1 LVALAFFPAPTV
13 PKPPYH
19 HEVLKHLK
27 PNRLVFQ
34 DLISPLLPAIKDMW
48 NLPCCISIGQARE
61 ESSFEAMQLSTQ
73 GSERQRKNASC
84 LQNTWL
90 FVVPARSHVAFRV
103 RHLIANEA
111 LQMSLRFE
119 KLMAEHRFNETA
131 ADLTDSDLLAQLV
144 DRYNNF
150 RSNVAIKK
158 WQISDD
164 MRRSIE
170 GIILG
175 MTPLSRSLIRAHL
188 DHNKWEESGTLLALW
203 K

>member
-1 LVALAFFPAPTV
+1 
-13 PKPPYH
+13 
-19 HEVLKHLK
+19 
-27 PNRLVFQ
+27 
-34 DLISPLLPAIKDMW
+34 
-48 NLPCCISIGQARE
+48 
-61 ESSFEAMQLSTQ
+61 
-73 GSERQRKNASC
+73 
-84 LQNTWL
+84 
-90 FVVPARSHVAFRV
+90 
-103 RHLIANEA
+103 
-111 LQMSLRFE
+111 MSLRFE

-175 MTPLSRSLIRAHL
+175 MNPCPPRSQQMGRERYLAGTMEIVPHL
-188 DHNKWEESGTLLALW
+188 GLW
-203 K
+203 NFN

>member
-1 LVALAFFPAPTV
+1 MRP
-13 PKPPYH
+13 
-19 HEVLKHLK
+19 
-27 PNRLVFQ
+27 
-34 DLISPLLPAIKDMW
+34 
-48 NLPCCISIGQARE
+48 
-61 ESSFEAMQLSTQ
+61 
-73 GSERQRKNASC
+73 
-84 LQNTWL
+84 
-90 FVVPARSHVAFRV
+90 
-103 RHLIANEA
+103 
-111 LQMSLRFE
+111 
-119 KLMAEHRFNETA
+119 A

>member
-1 LVALAFFPAPTV
+1 
-13 PKPPYH
+13 
-19 HEVLKHLK
+19 
-27 PNRLVFQ
+27 
-34 DLISPLLPAIKDMW
+34 
-48 NLPCCISIGQARE
+48 
-61 ESSFEAMQLSTQ
+61 
-73 GSERQRKNASC
+73 
-84 LQNTWL
+84 
-90 FVVPARSHVAFRV
+90 
-103 RHLIANEA
+103 
-111 LQMSLRFE
+111 MSLRFE